1 MNCMYYSV
9 QSWQGARKVSRWK
22 TLLLVS
28 GLFLSPLGAFAQNAP
43 EHSEQNLI
51 ALEKMWNQAQLMH
64 DSAALE
70 RLVGTRFINT
80 EWDGEV
86 SDRKKFLADIKDP
99 LYKPTTM
106 SIQDVSVQIYGN
118 TAIVA
123 GVYHT
128 KGSYDGKPY
137 EHTGRFT
144 DTWIY
149 DYDKW
154 QCVASHT
161 SLINK
166 KN

>member
-1 MNCMYYSV
+1 M
-9 QSWQGARKVSRWK
+9 SRSK
-22 TLLLVS
+22 ILLLLV
-28 GLFLSPLGAFAQNAP
+28 GLFLTSLCTFAQNAP
-43 EHSEQNLI
+43 ERSEQSLV
-51 ALEKMWNQAQLMH
+51 ALEKMWNQAQLMR

-70 RLVGTRFINT
+70 RLVGSRFINT

-99 LYKPTTM
+99 LYKPATM
-106 SIQDVSVQIYGN
+106 SIQDVSVEIYGN

-128 KGSYDGKPY
+128 KGSYDGKAY

-166 KN
+166 K

>member
-1 MNCMYYSV
+1 MEP
-9 QSWQGARKVSRWK
+9 GAAYARLCRTRAFSR
-22 TLLLVS
+22 L
-28 GLFLSPLGAFAQNAP
+28 
-43 EHSEQNLI
+43 
-51 ALEKMWNQAQLMH
+51 ALYQY
-64 DSAALE
+64 
-70 RLVGTRFINT
+70 RVG
-80 EWDGEV
+80 GEV

-106 SIQDVSVQIYGN
+106 SIQDVSVEIYGN

-128 KGSYDGKPY
+128 KGSYDGKAY

-166 KN
+166 K

>member
-1 MNCMYYSV
+1 
-9 QSWQGARKVSRWK
+9 VSRLK
-22 TLLLVS
+22 NLLLIA
-28 GLFLSPLGAFAQNAP
+28 GLVVAPLCIFAQNAP

-51 ALEKMWNQAQLMH
+51 ALEKMWNQAQLTR

-70 RLVGTRFINT
+70 HLVGSRFINT

-86 SDRKKFLADIKDP
+86 SNRKKFLADIKDP

-106 SIQDVSVQIYGN
+106 SIQDVSVEIYGN

-128 KGSYDGKPY
+128 KGSYAGKPY
-137 EHTGRFT
+137 DHVGRFT

-154 QCVASHT
+154 QCIASHT

-166 KN
+166 KS

>member
-1 MNCMYYSV
+1 M
-9 QSWQGARKVSRWK
+9 SRWK
-22 TLLLVS
+22 TLLLIFS
-28 GLFLSPLGAFAQNAP
+28 LSLTSHCTFAQNAP
-43 EHSEQNLI
+43 ERSGQNLI
-51 ALEKMWNQAQLMH
+51 ALEKMWNQAQLMR

-70 RLVGTRFINT
+70 RLVGSRFINT

-106 SIQDVSVQIYGN
+106 SIQDVSVEIYGN

-128 KGSYDGKPY
+128 KGSYDGKAY

-161 SLINK
+161 SLINRK
-166 KN
+166 